1 MSDLDGR
8 VVVVTGSTSG
18 IGLAAARAFAA
29 AGAGLVVNSST
40 SRAEGEELAASLP
53 DAVYVQGSV
62 AEEPTAHALVAAAM
76 ERWGRLD
83 HVVNNAGVTVRI
95 PHSDLDGVTDEVW
108 DRILGVNLIGTWYVS
123 RAAAGPL
130 AEGDGGSIVN
140 VASLAGV
147 RPVGSSIPY
156 SVSKA
161 AVVQLTRLLANAL
174 GPRVRVNAVAP
185 GLISTPWTNREG
197 WAPLHTRVEQ
207 IAPLRRVGT
216 PEDVAEVCV
225 MLARAEYT
233 TGEVVVVD
241 GGLGLA
247 GP

>member
-8 VVVVTGSTSG
+8 VAVVTGATSG
-18 IGLAAARAFAA
+18 IGLATARAFAA
-29 AGAGLVVNSST
+29 QGARLVVNSSS
-40 SRAEGEELAASLP
+40 SREAGEELAASLP

-62 AEEPTAHALVAAAM
+62 GDESTAHALVAAAM

-83 HVVNNAGVTVRI
+83 HLVNNAGVTERI
-95 PHSDLDGVTDEVW
+95 PHSDLDAVTDEVW
-108 DRILGVNLIGTWYVS
+108 ERILRINVLGAWYTT
-123 RAAAGPL
+123 RAAVDAL
-130 AEGDGGSIVN
+130 RAGDGGSIVN

-156 SVSKA
+156 AVSKA
-161 AVVQLTRLLANAL
+161 ALVHMTRLLANAL
-174 GPRVRVNAVAP
+174 GPAVRVNAVAP
-185 GLISTPWTNREG
+185 GLVSTPWTEREG
-197 WAPLHTRVEQ
+197 WEPLHRRVEQLAPLH
-207 IAPLRRVGT
+207 RVGT
-216 PEDVAEVCV
+216 PEDVADVCL
-225 MLARAEYT
+225 MLARAAYV

>member
-8 VVVVTGSTSG
+8 VVVVTGATSG

-29 AGAGLVVNSST
+29 EGARLVVNSSR
-40 SRAEGEELAASLP
+40 SREAGEELAAGLP

-62 AEEPTAHALVAAAM
+62 GDEPTAHALVAAAT

-83 HVVNNAGVTVRI
+83 HLVNNAGATELI
-95 PHSDLDGVTDEVW
+95 PHADLDAVTDEVW
-108 DRILGVNLIGTWYVS
+108 DRILRVNVLGAWYTT
-123 RAAAGPL
+123 RAAVGAL
-130 AEGDGGSIVN
+130 REGEGGSVVN

-147 RPVGSSIPY
+147 RPLGSSIPY
-156 SVSKA
+156 AVSKA
-161 AVVQLTRLLANAL
+161 ALVHMTRLLASAL
-174 GPRVRVNAVAP
+174 GPAVRVNAVAP
-185 GLISTPWTNREG
+185 GLISTPWTERDG
-197 WAPLHTRVEQ
+197 WAPLHARVEQ
-207 IAPLRRVGT
+207 VAPLRRVGR
-216 PEDVAEVCV
+216 PEDVATVCT
-225 MLARAEYT
+225 MLARNDYV

>member
-29 AGAGLVVNSST
+29 EGARLVVNSSR
-40 SRAEGEELAASLP
+40 SREAGEELAAGLP

-62 AEEPTAHALVAAAM
+62 GDEPTAHALVAAAT

-83 HVVNNAGVTVRI
+83 HLVNNAGATELI
-95 PHSDLDGVTDEVW
+95 PHADLDAVTDEVW
-108 DRILGVNLIGTWYVS
+108 DRILRVNVLGAWYTT
-123 RAAAGPL
+123 RAAVRAL
-130 AEGDGGSIVN
+130 REGEGGSVVN

-147 RPVGSSIPY
+147 RPLGSSIPY
-156 SVSKA
+156 AVSKA
-161 AVVQLTRLLANAL
+161 ALVHMTRLLATAL
-174 GPRVRVNAVAP
+174 GPAVRVNAVAP
-185 GLISTPWTNREG
+185 GLISTPWTERDG
-197 WAPLHTRVEQ
+197 WAPLHARVEQ
-207 IAPLRRVGT
+207 VAPLRRVGR
-216 PEDVAEVCV
+216 PEDVASVCT
-225 MLARAEYT
+225 MLARNDYV